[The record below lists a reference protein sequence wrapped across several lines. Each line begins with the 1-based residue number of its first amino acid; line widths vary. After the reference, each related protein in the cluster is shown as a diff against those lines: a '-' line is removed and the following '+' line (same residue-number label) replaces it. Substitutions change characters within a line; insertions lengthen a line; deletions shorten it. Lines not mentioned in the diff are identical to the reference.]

1 MSDRQLVRSWG
12 VTVDLPDDSEDY
24 WWVHVNKQT
33 RDFIHGVEDERI
45 SPGDDGTGQWA
56 LSSAPTY
63 HK

>member
-1 MSDRQLVRSWG
+1 V
-12 VTVDLPDDSEDY
+12 VDLPDNSEDY
-24 WWVHVNKQT
+24 RWVHVNEKT
-33 RDFIHGVEDERI
+33 GDFIHGVEDERI